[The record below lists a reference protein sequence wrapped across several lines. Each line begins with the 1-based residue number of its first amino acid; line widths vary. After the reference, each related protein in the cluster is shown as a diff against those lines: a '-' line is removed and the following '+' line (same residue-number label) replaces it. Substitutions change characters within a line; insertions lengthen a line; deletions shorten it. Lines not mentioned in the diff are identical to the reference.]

1 MARYSAREYSRA
13 LRSLINVP
21 AQVAKD
27 VVKEINFEIQAGF
40 DAGRDPYR
48 RPWAPLA
55 PSTLKRRPWR
65 GFPPLTD
72 TREGRRGVKA
82 KAVSGA
88 GVQITSSVAHLN
100 VHQFG
105 NPPRLPARPFLP
117 KGVLPKSWAA
127 RYQAQYLK
135 KFRATIG

>member
-1 MARYSAREYSRA
+1 MAKYSAREYSQA
-13 LRSLINVP
+13 LRSLVKVP
-21 AQVAKD
+21 AQVARA
-27 VVKEINFEIQAGF
+27 VAAEINFEIRAGF

-48 RPWAPLA
+48 RPWRPLA
-55 PSTLKRRPWR
+55 ASTIKRRPWR

-82 KAVSGA
+82 FPTSGA

-105 NPPRLPARPFLP
+105 GGRLPARPFLP
-117 KGVLPKSWAA
+117 SGVLPAQWAA
-127 RYQAQYLK
+127 RYQAEYDK
-135 KFRATIG
+135 RFTATIG